1 MITGRDIHRA
11 IIVAIALLLTSVVGT
26 AQSRTLLSRSA
37 LDSLVRPQVSAKGE
51 VIYVEPGRR
60 ELGIVDA
67 NSLVAVQFKLHNTS
81 SADITITDIR
91 STCGCLRIKSKPTL
105 LAAGKSI
112 AIDAEFNPAR
122 RNGRFEH
129 DILLYTSL
137 DQSYP
142 TSRLTVIGE
151 VKNSDRWAH
160 LPERMGSLRLSRKA
174 VTIDAITAGKRRT
187 EHIVCANS
195 GTKELRISARSTVEG
210 LSLRCEPE
218 VIKAGSEAE
227 ITISYISEKPL
238 YNEFRTM
245 LIIEGVDCS
254 PAERMISITLKK

>member
-1 MITGRDIHRA
+1 MTTGRDIHRA

-51 VIYVEPGRR
+51 VIYVEPWRR

-91 STCGCLRIKSKPTL
+91 STCGCLCIKSKPTL

-160 LPERMGSLRLSRKA
+160 LPERMGSLCLSRKA

-187 EHIVCANS
+187 EHIVCANG

-210 LSLRCEPE
+210 LSLQCVPE
-218 VIKAGSEAE
+218 VIAAGCEAE
-227 ITISYISEKPL
+227 ITISYLSDKPL
-238 YNEFRTM
+238 SKEFRTM

>member
-1 MITGRDIHRA
+1 MTAGKDIHRA

-37 LDSLVRPQVSAKGE
+37 LDSLVKPQLSAKGE
-51 VIYVEPGRR
+51 AIDVEPRR
-60 ELGIVDA
+60 SELGIVDA
-67 NSLVAVQFKLHNTS
+67 NSLVEVQFMLHNTS

-105 LAAGKSI
+105 LAAGNSI
-112 AIDAEFNPAR
+112 AIEAEFNPAG
-122 RNGRFEH
+122 RNGRFAH

-137 DQSYP
+137 DQSHP
-142 TSRLTVIGE
+142 TSRLTVVGE

-160 LPERMGSLRLSRKA
+160 LPERMGSLCLSRKA
-174 VTIDAITAGKRRT
+174 VTIDAITEGKRRT

-218 VIKAGSEAE
+218 VIAAGCEAE
-227 ITISYISEKPL
+227 ITISFLSEKPL
-238 YNEFRTM
+238 SKELRTM
-245 LIIEGVDCS
+245 LIVDGIDCS
-254 PAERMISITLKK
+254 PADRMISITLKK

>member
-67 NSLVAVQFKLHNTS
+67 NSLMAVQFKLHNTS

-160 LPERMGSLRLSRKA
+160 LPERMGSLCLSRKA

-187 EHIVCANS
+187 EHIVCANG

-210 LSLRCEPE
+210 LSLRCVPE
-218 VIKAGSEAE
+218 VIAAGCEAE
-227 ITISYISEKPL
+227 ITISYLSDKPL
-238 YNEFRTM
+238 SKEFRTM

>member
-1 MITGRDIHRA
+1 MTTGRDIHRA
-11 IIVAIALLLTSVVGT
+11 IIVAVALLLTSVVGT

-51 VIYVEPGRR
+51 VIYVEPGPR

-67 NSLVAVQFKLHNTS
+67 NSLVVVQFKLHNTS

-160 LPERMGSLRLSRKA
+160 LPERMGSLCLSRKA

-187 EHIVCANS
+187 EHIVCANG

-210 LSLRCEPE
+210 LSLRCVPE
-218 VIKAGSEAE
+218 VIAAGCEAE
-227 ITISYISEKPL
+227 ITISYLSDKPL
-238 YNEFRTM
+238 SKEFRTM